1 MQFQIYLKR
10 AFYMQR
16 KNNKQEYL
24 KELELKWVA
33 VKIESFNVFSEA
45 LIVFNQNWNEGKFIR
60 HFGHTYITSHNTT
73 HTTIVFE
80 CHTNFSQTIYKTNI
94 LICALTAHNR
104 YSLPFH
110 RLSTMC
116 SNNNKHKNKNTKTVS
131 WNSPMANSCI
141 W

>member
-1 MQFQIYLKR
+1 M
-10 AFYMQR
+10 
-16 KNNKQEYL
+16 KNNY
-24 KELELKWVA
+24 ELMSRLVIQT
-33 VKIESFNVFSEA
+33 VNVFSEA
-45 LIVFNQNWNEGKFIR
+45 LIVFNQNWNERKFIR

-104 YSLPFH
+104 YFLPFH

-116 SNNNKHKNKNTKTVS
+116 SNNNKHKIKIQKQSLETHPWLIHAYDRLWLYVYS
-131 WNSPMANSCI
+131 Q
-141 W
+141 